1 MSQADVE
8 ADATAALLLHHL
20 GWPEARQ
27 PVVEGVA
34 MPTPVVPLSGG
45 ARGDE
50 EQMRRKEYKKENAKK
65 LHEIRGGAFHTWA
78 REVREVDRAIMF
90 LRGTQTHTHASSRST
105 CAPARYVPVFDNYLP
120 G

>member
-8 ADATAALLLHHL
+8 ADATAALLLHLL

-50 EQMRRKEYKKENAKK
+50 EQMRRKEYKKP
-65 LHEIRGGAFHTWA
+65 
-78 REVREVDRAIMF
+78 VRYWCST
-90 LRGTQTHTHASSRST
+90 GT
-105 CAPARYVPVFDNYLP
+105 VPVRYYYLDVLR
-120 G
+120 